1 TVEKAV
7 EELTQLASS
16 LQLNLKQSQFIRRA
30 AAFAS
35 GSSEAEVQPAP
46 LISAEPDQLTATL
59 LKDVPLFHD
68 SQEEGAD
75 TQPPEDAQAVLA
87 AGIQDISNSLV
98 DDFTLDDILRIVLET
113 MYRAMGFNRVMLAL
127 RDPKTGQMTGRFG
140 LGPDVTELARQFRF
154 PLATQIQDV
163 FLLAAVRG
171 LDIIMTDI
179 DDPKIADKIPKWY
192 RERVAAKTFVLF
204 PLNIKGR
211 PVALIY
217 CDKEKAG
224 SINIPEKELTLLKT
238 LRNQAL
244 LAIKQAG

>member
-1 TVEKAV
+1 V
-7 EELTQLASS
+7 
-16 LQLNLKQSQFIRRA
+16 RRA

-35 GSSEAEVQPAP
+35 GSAEAEIHPTSVV
-46 LISAEPDQLTATL
+46 STEPDQLTATL
-59 LKDVPLFHD
+59 LKDVPLIHEI
-68 SQEEGAD
+68 QEDGG
-75 TQPPEDAQAVLA
+75 TMGPSEDAQAVLA

-98 DDFTLDDILRIVLET
+98 DEVALDDILRIVLET
-113 MYRAMGFNRVMLAL
+113 MYRAMGFSRVLLAL

-140 LGPDVTELARQFRF
+140 LGPDVTELVRQFRF
-154 PLATQIQDV
+154 PLSAQIQDV
-163 FLLAAVRG
+163 FLLATARG
-171 LDIIMTDI
+171 LDIIMSDI
-179 DDPKIADKIPKWY
+179 DDPKIAEKIPKWY
-192 RERVAAKTFVLF
+192 RERVSARTFVLF